1 MEEKISGLIK
11 LLELCKKKDAELSEN
26 CKNYFK
32 NSMYLDCT
40 TAKELIDALYKIP
53 QDLPVSYF
61 LWMNLYNYKNHGG
74 ILAKLPNEKWLLK

>member
-1 MEEKISGLIK
+1 
-11 LLELCKKKDAELSEN
+11 
-26 CKNYFK
+26 
-32 NSMYLDCT
+32 MYLDCT